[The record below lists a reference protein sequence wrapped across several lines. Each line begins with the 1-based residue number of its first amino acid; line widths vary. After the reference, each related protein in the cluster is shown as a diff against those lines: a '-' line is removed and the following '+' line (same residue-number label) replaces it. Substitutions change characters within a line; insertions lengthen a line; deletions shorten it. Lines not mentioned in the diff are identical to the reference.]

1 MYFKLFYIPPS
12 LFVLFTFS
20 IMKPKIK
27 KEDVFMF
34 LLETFAFLCGVIVFG
49 IAAKRGFGLVS
60 KLTNK
65 LFDFIDKWVGKIF
78 GD

>member
-1 MYFKLFYIPPS
+1 
-12 LFVLFTFS
+12 
-20 IMKPKIK
+20 
-27 KEDVFMF
+27 MF

-65 LFDFIDKWVGKIF
+65 LFDLIDKGVRKIF

>member
-1 MYFKLFYIPPS
+1 
-12 LFVLFTFS
+12 
-20 IMKPKIK
+20 
-27 KEDVFMF
+27 MF
-34 LLETFAFLCGVIVFG
+34 LLETFVFLCGVTVFG

-65 LFDFIDKWVGKIF
+65 LFDFIDKGVGKIF

>member
-1 MYFKLFYIPPS
+1 
-12 LFVLFTFS
+12 
-20 IMKPKIK
+20 MKSKIK
-27 KEDVFMF
+27 KEDVSMF
-34 LLETFAFLCGVIVFG
+34 LLETFAFLCGVIIFG

-60 KLTNK
+60 KLANK